1 VAVATWETVC
11 EIVGALPGAE
21 LDPPPAS
28 APAWRV
34 NGKVIARKE
43 PRLRVP
49 DEEAI
54 RAARGELA
62 SVRVDRDERELLIRD
77 DPEAFLVTPHWQTS
91 PHVLVW
97 LRAVDG
103 NRLRE
108 LLVDAW
114 RGCATRRLVREL
126 EGL

>member
-1 VAVATWETVC
+1 MATWETVC
-11 EIVGALPGAE
+11 GIVGALPGAE
-21 LDPPPAS
+21 LDPPSTS

-34 NGKVIARKE
+34 NGKVIARRN

-54 RAARGELA
+54 RAARGELV
-62 SVRVDRDERELLIRD
+62 SIRIDRDERELLICD
-77 DPEAFLVTPHWQTS
+77 DPEAFLVTPHWRTS

-97 LRAVDG
+97 LRAVG
-103 NRLRE
+103 GERLRE

-114 RGCATRRLVREL
+114 RGCATKRQVREL
-126 EGL
+126 GAS